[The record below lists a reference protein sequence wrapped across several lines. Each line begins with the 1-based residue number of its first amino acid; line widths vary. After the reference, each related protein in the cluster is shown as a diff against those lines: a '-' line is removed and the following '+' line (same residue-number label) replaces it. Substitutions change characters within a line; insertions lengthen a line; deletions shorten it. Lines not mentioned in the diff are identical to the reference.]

1 MRDPRRGELSQTH
14 GRSHSTG
21 NEVKRSNNQSE
32 GFRRSREPPRSEP
45 SESEVQWLRAPS
57 PGSSSRAD
65 FISMAGWTRPTLRWR
80 PCCRRADTRFISS
93 RISVDPCLRAH
104 PQITVT
110 QVDRPAGSFFLGDWL
125 LGLRGKAIA
134 RATLAQSLRT
144 RVVSMAATAIGTTST
159 GFMRSITRGRAFV
172 DHAPLWFKLKSR
184 IDKSIARRR
193 EKSALR
199 ESRIVIANSNRTR
212 NDLIAL
218 GVPAEKIH
226 TIYLGADPTTAITAA
241 ERIAARAWLGV
252 DPKRPL
258 AAFVGAL
265 GFDTN
270 KGIDTLVEAW
280 RRLVSRPDWDV
291 DLIVAGG
298 GRGVESWRRRIE
310 EIGISSRIKM
320 LGFTDRVAE
329 LLAGCDVLVSPVR
342 YEAYGLGV
350 QEALCRGVPAIVSA
364 AAGISERYPAELSG
378 LIWTIPPVSMN
389 SSSGCSPGGPRCP
402 RGRRVSNR
410 WPLSCARAP
419 GKTWRAI
426 SSRSS
431 SRQLSPESGAAS
443 LGSIPQHPA
452 SRTE

>member
-1 MRDPRRGELSQTH
+1 MAAI
-14 GRSHSTG
+14 
-21 NEVKRSNNQSE
+21 
-32 GFRRSREPPRSEP
+32 RRSRPPP
-45 SESEVQWLRAPS
+45 
-57 PGSSSRAD
+57 
-65 FISMAGWTRPTLRWR
+65 
-80 PCCRRADTRFISS
+80 
-93 RISVDPCLRAH
+93 
-104 PQITVT
+104 
-110 QVDRPAGSFFLGDWL
+110 
-125 LGLRGKAIA
+125 
-134 RATLAQSLRT
+134 
-144 RVVSMAATAIGTTST
+144 
-159 GFMRSITRGRAFV
+159 
-172 DHAPLWFKLKSR
+172 WFRLKSR

-350 QEALCRGVPAIVSA
+350 QEAICRGVPAIVSA

-378 LIWTIPPVSMN
+378 LI
-389 SSSGCSPGGPRCP
+389 
-402 RGRRVSNR
+402 
-410 WPLSCARAP
+410 LHD
-419 GKTWRAI
+419 
-426 SSRSS
+426 
-431 SRQLSPESGAAS
+431 PESVDELVERLLSWRVAMPSWKESIKPLAAE
-443 LGSIPQHPA
+443 LRA
-452 SRTE
+452 RTWEDMARDFVAVVEQGTEP